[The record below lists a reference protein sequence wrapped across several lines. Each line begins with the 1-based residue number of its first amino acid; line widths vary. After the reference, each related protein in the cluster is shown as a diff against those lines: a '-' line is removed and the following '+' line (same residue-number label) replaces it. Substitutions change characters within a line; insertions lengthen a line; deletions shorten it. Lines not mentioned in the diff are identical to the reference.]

1 MGAQLIGWGPFAPRH
16 CGTIGVGIYDYT
28 SSDSGAPPT
37 PVVTR
42 AFYLTMD
49 SIYKTEGVGCLTGK
63 ALITGASGF
72 IGSSLSQRLSDRGL
86 EVHAISRIEH
96 PKDSIGVRWWEG
108 DLSNSTRIKRL
119 LDSIKPDVIFHLA
132 GYPVGS
138 RDLNHVL
145 PSLQN
150 NLVSTVNL
158 LTAATQ
164 VGCRKILLAGSLE
177 EPSEE
182 ELSAVPSSP
191 YAVAKWA
198 GRAYANMF
206 HALYK
211 LPVIYLRIFMVYGP
225 GRQDVKKLV
234 PYVILS
240 LLHKETPKLTSGT
253 RLVDWIYI
261 GDVVDGI
268 IAAAETQGLDGKTID
283 IGSGNAVTVRD
294 IVDRLVKL
302 VNTELIPDFGG
313 LADRIMEQVRVA
325 DVARTQ
331 RLTGW
336 TSKTSL
342 DDGLRHTVEWYL
354 KRPTSADQTV

>member
-1 MGAQLIGWGPFAPRH
+1 
-16 CGTIGVGIYDYT
+16 
-28 SSDSGAPPT
+28 
-37 PVVTR
+37 
-42 AFYLTMD
+42 MD
-49 SIYKTEGVGCLTGK
+49 SNDRTGGVGCLTGK
-63 ALITGASGF
+63 VLITGASGF
-72 IGSSLSQRLSDRGL
+72 IGSNLSQRLSACGL

-96 PKDSIGVRWWEG
+96 PKDSIGVRWWKG
-108 DLSNSTRIKRL
+108 DLSDSTRIKSL
-119 LDSIKPDVIFHLA
+119 LDSIKPEVIFHLA

-177 EPSEE
+177 EPSED
-182 ELSAVPSSP
+182 ELAAVPSSP

-211 LPVIYLRIFMVYGP
+211 LPVTYLRIFMVYGP

-240 LLHKETPKLTSGT
+240 LLRKEAPKLTSGT

-283 IGSGNAVTVRD
+283 IGSGNAIAVRD
-294 IVDRLVKL
+294 LVDRSVKI
-302 VNTELIPDFGG
+302 VNTEIIPVFGI
-313 LADRIMEQVRVA
+313 LADRVMEQVRVA

-336 TSKTSL
+336 TPKTSL
-342 DDGLRHTVEWYL
+342 DDGLRHTVDWFL
-354 KRPTSADQTV
+354 KRLTSADQAV